1 MTDLFVKFL
10 DLLSYL
16 LQHFPPYVIIVI
28 AITGV
33 FSLLYRLMGVY
44 KK

>member
-10 DLLSYL
+10 NFLLYL
-16 LQHFPPYVIIVI
+16 LQNFPPYLIIVI

-33 FSLLYRLMGVY
+33 FSLVYRLMGVY
-44 KK
+44 K